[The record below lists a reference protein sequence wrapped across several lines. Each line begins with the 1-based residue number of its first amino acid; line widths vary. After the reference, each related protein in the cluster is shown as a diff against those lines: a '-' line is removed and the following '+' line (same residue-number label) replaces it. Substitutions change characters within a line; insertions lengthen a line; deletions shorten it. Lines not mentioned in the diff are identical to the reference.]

1 MRLRI
6 ALVTALSLG
15 LVHSAHGQATSCPPG
30 SVNGLGIPDRDRAT
44 QDACQMAYDVFQ
56 FIAPQLGIAIAGG
69 NATLG
74 QGGALGGLGHFALGL
89 RANVLAG
96 DLPDVQK
103 FPQPSTNGRQSRQLP
118 TKRQFVGLPTVDAA
132 LGIFKG
138 LPLGLTNVGGV
149 DLLLTASYIPTV
161 GSPNDAVQVKPN
173 QSLQLGVGAR
183 LGILQESLLMP
194 GVSVTYL
201 RRDLPTTTV
210 IGTSSGVNVN
220 VSNASVKTN
229 AVRLTASKSLILFSV
244 AAGIGRDHYDQS
256 ALVQGTVQTS
266 PIGTQTSQQ
275 VKLSQSMTRT
285 NYFLDAS
292 LNLLLAK
299 VVAEIGQVTGG
310 SVNTFNTFS
319 GGRADQSRIYGSV
332 GLRLGF

>member
-6 ALVTALSLG
+6 ALVAALSIV
-15 LVHSAHGQATSCPPG
+15 LVHSARGQVTSCPPG

-44 QDACQMAYDVFQ
+44 QDACQMAFDVFQ
-56 FIAPQLGIAIAGG
+56 FIAPQLGIAITGG

-74 QGGALGGLGHFALGL
+74 QGGSLGGLGHFSVGL

-96 DLPDVQK
+96 DLPDVQN
-103 FPQPSTNGRQSRQLP
+103 FPQPNTNGRQAHQLP
-118 TKRQFVGLPTVDAA
+118 TKRQFVGLPAVDAA

-149 DLLLTASYIPTV
+149 DLLLSASYIPTV
-161 GSPNDAVQVKPN
+161 GSPSDAVQVKPDQN
-173 QSLQLGVGAR
+173 LQLGIGAR
-183 LGILQESLLMP
+183 VGILQESLLMP

-210 IGTSSGVNVN
+210 VGTSSGVNVN
-220 VSNASVKTN
+220 VTDAKVKTN
-229 AVRLTASKSLILFSV
+229 AVRLTASKSLILFSL

-266 PIGTQTSQQ
+266 PIGSQTSQQ

-299 VVAEIGQVTGG
+299 VVGEIGQATGG
-310 SVNTFNTFS
+310 SVNTFNSFS
-319 GGRADQSRIYGSV
+319 GGRADQTRTYGSV
-332 GLRLGF
+332 GLRIGF